1 MRVDRTYIDPL
12 LYYDEEKYYK
22 LMPSTGMKIDIP
34 FQNTI
39 SLSGNVIVHGENIDV
54 ERLPYIFNKIK
65 IVIKNG
71 DKEVKSLKP
80 EFDGY
85 FIVDGLIE
93 GNYTV
98 ELSSRDELYKPMK
111 NKIEITIKP
120 DEIENGI
127 FEMGKLIFTEEI

>member
-1 MRVDRTYIDPL
+1 M
-12 LYYDEEKYYK
+12 EKN
-22 LMPSTGMKIDIP
+22 IDIE
-34 FQNTI
+34 
-39 SLSGNVIVHGENIDV
+39 G
-54 ERLPYIFNKIK
+54 LPYIFNKIK

-71 DKEVKSLKP
+71 DKEIKILKP

-111 NKIEITIKP
+111 DKIEITIKP
-120 DEIENGI
+120 DKIENGI